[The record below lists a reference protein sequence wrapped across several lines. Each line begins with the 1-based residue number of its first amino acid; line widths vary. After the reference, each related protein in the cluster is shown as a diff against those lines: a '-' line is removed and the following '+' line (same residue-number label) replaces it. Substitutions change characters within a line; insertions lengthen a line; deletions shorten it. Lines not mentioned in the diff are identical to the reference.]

1 MPLERSDQGVAWVL
15 GRVSCP
21 GTKIALFPNLPC
33 PARTGDAMDTS
44 LPNLQV
50 QAELETRVDPETF
63 LLFPLPFSPSLQ
75 KLWVKG

>member
-1 MPLERSDQGVAWVL
+1 
-15 GRVSCP
+15 
-21 GTKIALFPNLPC
+21 
-33 PARTGDAMDTS
+33 MDTS
-44 LPNLQV
+44 LPSLQV